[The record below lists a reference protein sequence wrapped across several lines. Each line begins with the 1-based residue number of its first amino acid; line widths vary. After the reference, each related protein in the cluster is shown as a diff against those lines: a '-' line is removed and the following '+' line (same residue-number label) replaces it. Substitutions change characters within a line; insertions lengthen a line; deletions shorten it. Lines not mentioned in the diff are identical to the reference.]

1 MAQTKVSCLWNAP
14 GIVENYQA
22 AVSLHSHTNH
32 SRESLA
38 FISEFAQ
45 RWPVLHWALEHQCK
59 RSRVPVDLT
68 TAHWT
73 PPLSPQLAFET
84 ESNQIE
90 SVLGLKALV
99 ALTDHD
105 NIEARLLLMAEETRE
120 IPFSLEWTV
129 PCGDAIFH
137 LGIHNLPG
145 DRAPEIVADLVAYSQ
160 DPSSGN
166 LGDLIAMLDQH
177 PEVLVIFNHPLW
189 DLCSLGRKRYP
200 QVLNQFLQ
208 ENVRF
213 LHAFEV
219 NGMRT
224 WNENDAVIKLAERWQ
239 RLIVSGGDRHGC
251 EPSGALNL
259 TRAHSFSE
267 FVQEIRKEERS
278 HVLFMPQY
286 AESKCMRTIQTL
298 LDVVREYPEYPL
310 GSQRWDGRV
319 FHPDHIT
326 NIDRPVSAY
335 WDTPP
340 AFLER
345 IFSAIRL
352 LENTAVRHVLT
363 GVLRDEPGSQR
374 SSDIAYETTL

>member
-1 MAQTKVSCLWNAP
+1 LAQTKVSCLWNAL
-14 GIVENYQA
+14 GVVENYQA